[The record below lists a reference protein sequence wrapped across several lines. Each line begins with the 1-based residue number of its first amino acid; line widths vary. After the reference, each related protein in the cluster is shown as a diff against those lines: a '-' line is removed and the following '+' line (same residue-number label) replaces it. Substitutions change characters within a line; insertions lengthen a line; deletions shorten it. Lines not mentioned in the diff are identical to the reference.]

1 MTEAEALNTILGP
14 LTLAD
19 FLATAWEKD
28 ACHVPRDD
36 PDRFKGL
43 VSLDDIERGLMT
55 GNFNHVTFR
64 LSREGTV
71 PNDKYKSTRRYSPA
85 TFVPDEFDVERIMDE
100 FACGASFVMTFS
112 ETKFAAISALTSA
125 LAPVFNSRVEG
136 HVIVTPQSKDR
147 ALERHADTVDV
158 FALQISGRKRWRVY
172 SPQLQLPLY
181 NQRNIGLAKVSD
193 EHLLMDV
200 VLNPGDTLYVPR
212 GFYHSAEQVDGVS
225 IHVTV
230 GVRPYTVHDAV
241 TQAVEDALA
250 QLVRADDPHLR
261 RSLVAPAYPVVD
273 DGGNRATAA
282 TKAGLDALFEH
293 LDPARGVAKLAEDFR
308 RSQYCMTSGRLAA
321 LASLH
326 AMTLESRVALGY
338 RPVLRDAEGP
348 GGQTALQI
356 EANNHTLRLPEK
368 FEAALR
374 QLLESSQPVPV
385 GDLANLD
392 REDQLILGKLLVRK
406 GVGIWMDPPQ
416 L

>member
-1 MTEAEALNTILGP
+1 MTEADALNTILGP

-19 FLATAWEKD
+19 FLSTAWEKD
-28 ACHVPRDD
+28 VCHIPRDD
-36 PDRFKGL
+36 PGRFKGF

-64 LSREGTV
+64 LSREGAV
-71 PNDKYKSTRRYSPA
+71 PKDKYKATRRYSPS

-112 ETKFAAISALTSA
+112 ETRFAAISALTSA
-125 LAPVFNSRVEG
+125 MASVFNCRVEG
-136 HVIVTPQSKDR
+136 HVIVTPESKDR

-158 FALQISGRKRWRVY
+158 FALQVSGRKRWKVY
-172 SPQLQLPLY
+172 SPQFQLPLY
-181 NQRNIGLAKVSD
+181 NQRNVGLAKVSD

-200 VLNPGDTLYVPR
+200 VLNPGDTLFVPR
-212 GFYHSAEQVDGVS
+212 GFPHVAEQVDGVS
-225 IHVTV
+225 IHVAV

-273 DGGNRATAA
+273 GGDQATAA
-282 TKAGLDALFEH
+282 TKAAIDALFEH
-293 LDPARGVAKLAEDFR
+293 LDPARGVAKLAEDLR
-308 RSQYCMTSGRLAA
+308 RSQHCMTSGRLAA

-348 GGQTALQI
+348 GGQVALQL

-368 FEAALR
+368 FESALR

-385 GDLANLD
+385 GELVNLACD
-392 REDQLILGKLLVRK
+392 DQLILGKLLVRK